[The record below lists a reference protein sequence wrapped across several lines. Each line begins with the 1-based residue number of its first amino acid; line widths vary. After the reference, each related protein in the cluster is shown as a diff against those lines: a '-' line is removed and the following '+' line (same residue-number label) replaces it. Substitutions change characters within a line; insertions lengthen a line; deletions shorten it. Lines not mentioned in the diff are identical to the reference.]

1 MYTGKEY
8 RGNGYMANLIYDITN
23 IILNNNLIPV
33 LQTDI
38 NYKSSNKSYQNVG
51 YKLEDVLV
59 KANYERK
66 IIKTL

>member
-1 MYTGKEY
+1 
-8 RGNGYMANLIYDITN
+8 MANLIFDMTS

-38 NYKSSNKSYQNVG
+38 NYESSNMSYQNVG

-59 KANYERK
+59 KTNFEKRYTK
-66 IIKTL
+66 SL